1 MSDPIANACR
11 MLCCGVECRAERAN
25 AEFPDRAIA
34 QICHASN
41 HSSTVRTVLRAILE
55 PSAAMLRASERAL
68 SPLAAKE
75 AMMAAIIEHNDLQ
88 AIKMR
93 LRWQAMVGE
102 LLK

>member
-41 HSSTVRTVLRAILE
+41 HSSTVRTVLRAIL
-55 PSAAMLRASERAL
+55 A
-68 SPLAAKE
+68 
-75 AMMAAIIEHNDLQ
+75 
-88 AIKMR
+88 
-93 LRWQAMVGE
+93 
-102 LLK
+102 